1 MRTVNEIYT
10 SLRENFY
17 EAGGTAIREGGD
29 MSLRLMAVA
38 AQIYSLEAQCRY
50 ALRQAFPQ
58 TAEGE
63 YLDRHAQV
71 RALER
76 RQAAKAAGNLRFY
89 AAQAAAA
96 ELSIPAGTQCL
107 DAQGRVFV
115 TLEEGTIG
123 ADESFCSVAA
133 QAQTAGSAGNAAA
146 GSITFMRIPPTG
158 IERVENPEAFS
169 GGCDAEGDEELRQR
183 VIHSYRRLPNGANAA
198 WYEAVVADMEGVE
211 RVIVLPRERGRGTV
225 DIVFSAK
232 GGAPGEEM
240 TELVQQMLDSQREI
254 CVDVLVKAPETV
266 ETDVSATINVKA
278 GYDPE
283 RVCQAAERAI
293 SEYFSG
299 DRLGEG
305 VYRARLLSLI
315 MNIDGV
321 ENCELELPKTDIAGE
336 MTSLPVAGNI
346 SISTGE

>member
-10 SLRENFY
+10 SLRQSFY
-17 EAGGTAIREGGD
+17 EAGGETIKQGGD

-38 AQIYSLEAQCRY
+38 TQIFSLEAQCEY
-50 ALRQAFPQ
+50 MLRQAFPQ

-76 RQAAKAAGNLRFY
+76 RQEGKAGGKLRFY
-89 AAQAAAA
+89 AAQAAASG
-96 ELSIPAGTQCL
+96 LTVPQGTQCL

-115 TLEEGTIG
+115 TLEEGKISEG
-123 ADESFCSVAA
+123 ESFCSVEA
-133 QAQTAGSAGNAAA
+133 QAQTAGRDGNAAA
-146 GSITFMRIPPTG
+146 GSIVFMRIPPTG
-158 IERVENPEAFS
+158 IDRVENPEAFS

-198 WYEAVVADMEGVE
+198 WYEAVVSDIEGVE

-225 DIVFSAK
+225 DIIFSAK
-232 GGAPGEEM
+232 GGAPGQEL
-240 TELVQQMLDSQREI
+240 TELVQQTLDSQREI

-266 ETDVSATINVKA
+266 QTDVSATVSIES

-283 RVCQAAERAI
+283 KVCGDATQAIR
-293 SEYFSG
+293 EYFSG

-305 VYRARLLSLI
+305 VFRARLLSLI
-315 MNIDGV
+315 MNVDGI
-321 ENCELELPKTDIAGE
+321 ENCTLELPAKDIAGE
-336 MTSLPVAGNI
+336 KTHLPVAGNI